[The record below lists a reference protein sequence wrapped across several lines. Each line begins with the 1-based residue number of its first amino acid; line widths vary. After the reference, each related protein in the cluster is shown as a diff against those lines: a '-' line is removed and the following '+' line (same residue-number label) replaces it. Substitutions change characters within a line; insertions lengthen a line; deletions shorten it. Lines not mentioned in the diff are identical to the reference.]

1 MATTTTSS
9 RNLVGVESI
18 VFIRP
23 QTLRIDIFD
32 ARPKTKLYPFFDG
45 IRIDE
50 FVRPA
55 IETVG
60 VEIPL
65 RFNEDGT
72 SNPEPTTHPVGT
84 ELITTE
90 KGRLTAFFDI
100 PGGKFTTGDK
110 DIIFADTPNI
120 SDLLIPGTVH
130 GSARAIFKTNGT
142 TQIFQRT
149 ITNTTVIVNVVDV
162 TRERQPEPPVK
173 PWLPPLRRCPCDPL
187 AQSFFTYGFTGGVFI
202 TGIDL
207 FFQSKDQS
215 VPVTLEIRPLI
226 NGLPGPLVEDQ
237 PDYYVFKPASEI
249 LISNDASI
257 PTRFNFKVPIYL
269 PEDSDF
275 CFVVRSNSNN
285 YNIWTSKMGEK
296 SLETGYVIH
305 EQPYVGSMF
314 KSENNITWIPEQFE
328 DIKFTIYRAEFD
340 TNSAGEISFV
350 GNSPAR
356 AIEGTKFTTTA
367 GSNLVVVETPY
378 FHGLSPGAKVDIATD
393 EDALYNGIPAASLSG
408 SFSVTRKIDDYF
420 FEFSAGAAATSSGA
434 VNSCD
439 IVRAVVVLNGGSGYT
454 SVPDVTIGA
463 PISGTTATA
472 TAVVIDGRVVRID
485 ITDHGSGYTSN
496 PSVLITGG
504 GGSGATALA
513 SAEAIF
519 TVTNNTPYNWV
530 SPQFKY
536 SVVSGTKIS
545 SNIDSCDEN
554 YGILSP
560 TESRIDRI
568 KNLDET
574 RLIASRTNEYN
585 LLANNPSFSF
595 DMELVSDNKNVSPVI
610 DVRGRSSVLVY
621 TNAINNQG
629 RDEDVDEFVTDSST
643 TMTGYTITNAGTGYG
658 SAPNVVVIPAE
669 NDRNKNNIVAALVT
683 ASVSGGVVTGLTITS
698 AGSGYT
704 VAPLI
709 VIDPPSSGIAA
720 TATST
725 IGAFNSELMTSG
737 SSYSRYITKKIRLQ
751 TVSSGIRLLVN
762 AQSTPET
769 TFDWYIRTS
778 LASDSTKHDDAQ
790 WRLLK
795 CDVQRDKSSN
805 KTQFFEYEFYLDDIP
820 SFDTYDMKMV
830 PSSSNRARIPYI
842 KRYRAIIVV

>member
-1 MATTTTSS
+1 M
-9 RNLVGVESI
+9 
-18 VFIRP
+18 
-23 QTLRIDIFD
+23 
-32 ARPKTKLYPFFDG
+32 
-45 IRIDE
+45 
-50 FVRPA
+50 
-55 IETVG
+55 
-60 VEIPL
+60 
-65 RFNEDGT
+65 
-72 SNPEPTTHPVGT
+72 
-84 ELITTE
+84 
-90 KGRLTAFFDI
+90 
-100 PGGKFTTGDK
+100 
-110 DIIFADTPNI
+110 
-120 SDLLIPGTVH
+120 
-130 GSARAIFKTNGT
+130 
-142 TQIFQRT
+142 
-149 ITNTTVIVNVVDV
+149 
-162 TRERQPEPPVK
+162 
-173 PWLPPLRRCPCDPL
+173 
-187 AQSFFTYGFTGGVFI
+187 
-202 TGIDL
+202 
-207 FFQSKDQS
+207 
-215 VPVTLEIRPLI
+215 
-226 NGLPGPLVEDQ
+226 
-237 PDYYVFKPASEI
+237 
-249 LISNDASI
+249 
-257 PTRFNFKVPIYL
+257 
-269 PEDSDF
+269 
-275 CFVVRSNSNN
+275 
-285 YNIWTSKMGEK
+285 
-296 SLETGYVIH
+296 
-305 EQPYVGSMF
+305 
-314 KSENNITWIPEQFE
+314 
-328 DIKFTIYRAEFD
+328 
-340 TNSAGEISFV
+340 
-350 GNSPAR
+350 
-356 AIEGTKFTTTA
+356 
-367 GSNLVVVETPY
+367 
-378 FHGLSPGAKVDIATD
+378 
-393 EDALYNGIPAASLSG
+393 
-408 SFSVTRKIDDYF
+408 
-420 FEFSAGAAATSSGA
+420 
-434 VNSCD
+434 
-439 IVRAVVVLNGGSGYT
+439 
-454 SVPDVTIGA
+454 
-463 PISGTTATA
+463 
-472 TAVVIDGRVVRID
+472 
-485 ITDHGSGYTSN
+485 
-496 PSVLITGG
+496 LITGG

-513 SAEAIF
+513 TAEAIF

-536 SVVSGTKIS
+536 SVVAGTKIS

-554 YGILSP
+554 YGFLPP

-574 RLIASRTNEYN
+574 RLIASRTNEFN

-595 DMELVSDNKNVSPVI
+595 DVESVSNNKNVSPVI

-683 ASVSGGVVTGLTITS
+683 ASVSGGIVTGLTITS